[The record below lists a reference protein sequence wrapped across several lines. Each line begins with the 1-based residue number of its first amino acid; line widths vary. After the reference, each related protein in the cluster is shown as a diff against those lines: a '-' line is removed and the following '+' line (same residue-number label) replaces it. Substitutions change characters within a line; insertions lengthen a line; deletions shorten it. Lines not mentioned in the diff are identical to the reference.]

1 LEFGGRKKEGGKG
14 RIQGDFVIIFFVL
27 VLQSN
32 WLYVYLCKSVEV
44 LSRNFVG
51 GRTAVVLAVSG
62 DFTWVINGNHCDNK
76 VDLCHTFLKST
87 YALNLEEYF
96 RSYRCLNPV
105 RLLSKN
111 RLQGVSCGLFGAI

>member
-1 LEFGGRKKEGGKG
+1 MEGRRRERSG
-14 RIQGDFVIIFFVL
+14 RIQGDFAIIFLF

-32 WLYVYLCKSVEV
+32 WLYVYLCESVEV

-51 GRTAVVLAVSG
+51 RRTAVVLSVFG
-62 DFTWVINGNHCDNK
+62 DFSWVISGNHCDNQ
-76 VDLCHTFLKST
+76 VEICHTFTKST
-87 YALNLEEYF
+87 YALNSEVYF
-96 RSYRCLNPV
+96 RSYYCLNPT

>member
-1 LEFGGRKKEGGKG
+1 V

-32 WLYVYLCKSVEV
+32 WLYVYLCESVEV

-51 GRTAVVLAVSG
+51 GRTAVVLSVFWDFSWVVS
-62 DFTWVINGNHCDNK
+62 GNHCDNQ
-76 VDLCHTFLKST
+76 VELCHTFSKST
-87 YALNLEEYF
+87 YALNSEVYF
-96 RSYRCLNPV
+96 RSYRCLKPV